1 MNTHTTA
8 LSAYTSH
15 QKKHSLFQLSPLVF
29 ALWGIAMAETAS
41 ALSIDLDTTSLSGTD
56 ARFEF
61 SLFDGDLTENNSVT
75 ITSLS
80 TDGSLLNSDCTVSCT
95 GAYTVSD
102 KDRFGQFLQDVTLG
116 TRFHFDLGLSNLFAA
131 GADRAPDRLA
141 ISLLNPDTNFS
152 LLSTNLNFND
162 ALPVNDA
169 LLTVDFTG
177 APAGFSLRLA
187 SATNPAISITAI
199 PSPATWTLML
209 PWTLWLAKRAKPS
222 RPAIKPATSTS

>member
-15 QKKHSLFQLSPLVF
+15 QKKHSLFQLSPLLY

-41 ALSIDLDTTSLSGTD
+41 ALSIDLDTTSLSGTT

-61 SLFDGDLTENNSVT
+61 SLFDGDSTENNSVT
-75 ITSLS
+75 ISGLT
-80 TDGSLLNSDCTVSCT
+80 TDGTLLNSDCTISCT
-95 GAYTVSD
+95 GAYKVSD
-102 KDRFGQFLQDVTLG
+102 IGGFGQFLQDVTLG
-116 TRFHFDLGLSNLFAA
+116 TRFHFDLGLSNHFAT
-131 GADRAPDRLA
+131 GLDHAPDRLA

-152 LLSTNLNFND
+152 LLTTHLNLDD

-177 APAGFSLRLA
+177 EPAGLSLRLA
-187 SATNPAISITAI
+187 SASNPAIGITAI
-199 PSPATWTLML
+199 PSPATWSLML

-222 RPAIKPATSTS
+222 RPAINPVTSTS